1 MIMSQPVLRFRPA
14 LLGWGLILLPHK
26 QTGLSVDHSSESS
39 YPHIKMATA
48 TRTPARDRAIPLLP
62 KALAEGW
69 TVTRLAKEAR
79 VSRETA
85 ALLLRDGSERSRRS
99 IGSELDREGNR
110 AVVVARQVRDG
121 QIAQAHRIEALTEKA
136 LETLEVKAKKG
147 ELSIRDLGDLAK
159 LRSQHWQHV
168 KDMAGLNLAEKL
180 AVAKAKGDAQ
190 GRGFAGALLDAT
202 VLELGDGVF
211 TVSSDS

>member
-1 MIMSQPVLRFRPA
+1 
-14 LLGWGLILLPHK
+14 
-26 QTGLSVDHSSESS
+26 
-39 YPHIKMATA
+39 MATA
-48 TRTPARDRAIPLLP
+48 TRTPARDRAIPFLP

-69 TVTRLAKEAR
+69 SVTRLAKEAR

-85 ALLLRDGSERSRRS
+85 ALLLRDGSERSRQA

-110 AVVVARQVRDG
+110 AVVVARQVRDT
-121 QIAQAHRIEALTEKA
+121 QIEQAHRIEALTEKA
-136 LETLEVKAKKG
+136 LKSLEAKAAKG
-147 ELSIRDLGDLAK
+147 ELSIRDLGDLTK
-159 LRSQHWQHV
+159 LKSQHWQHV

-211 TVSSDS
+211 TVSSDD

>member
-1 MIMSQPVLRFRPA
+1 MSVA
-14 LLGWGLILLPHK
+14 
-26 QTGLSVDHSSESS
+26 S
-39 YPHIKMATA
+39 
-48 TRTPARDRAIPLLP
+48 RTPARDRALP
-62 KALAEGW
+62 FLPQALTEGW
-69 TVTRLAKEAR
+69 SVSKLAREASVGR
-79 VSRETA
+79 SVA
-85 ALLLRDGSERSRRS
+85 ASLLKHGSARTQQS

-121 QIAQAHRIEALTEKA
+121 QIEQAARIEALTEKA
-136 LETLEVKAKKG
+136 LKNLEAKAAKG

-159 LRSQHWQHV
+159 LREKHWAHV

-202 VLELGDGVF
+202 ALELGDGVF
-211 TVSSDS
+211 TVETDS

>member
-1 MIMSQPVLRFRPA
+1 MSV
-14 LLGWGLILLPHK
+14 
-26 QTGLSVDHSSESS
+26 
-39 YPHIKMATA
+39 A
-48 TRTPARDRAIPLLP
+48 TRTPARDRAIPFLP

-69 TVTRLAKEAR
+69 SVTRLAKEAR

-121 QIAQAHRIEALTEKA
+121 QIEQAARIEALTEKA
-136 LETLEVKAKKG
+136 LKGLEAKAAKG

-159 LRSQHWQHV
+159 LREKHWQHV

-202 VLELGDGVF
+202 TIDLGDGVF
-211 TVSSDS
+211 EAATDN